1 MKAGHAQS
9 ELGTGPRSGRWD
21 AFDRNDRTAGDAI
34 PPRHWFTPYLGLP
47 SPRSTAALFLAFVIG
62 MPTWN
67 PDVASFVFVREAR

>member
-9 ELGTGPRSGRWD
+9 ELGTGPPLRSMGR
-21 AFDRNDRTAGDAI
+21 FDRNDRTAGDAI